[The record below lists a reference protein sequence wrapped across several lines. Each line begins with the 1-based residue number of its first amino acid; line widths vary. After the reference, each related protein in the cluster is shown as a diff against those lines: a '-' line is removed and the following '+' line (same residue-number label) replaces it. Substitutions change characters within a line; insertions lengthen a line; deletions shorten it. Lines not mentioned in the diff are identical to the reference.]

1 MSKTVKG
8 GIIINCVFLFFLL
21 CWCLYEDWCACW
33 CSSVL
38 LTAEPPDQV
47 KVKVSEL
54 RRTKQTFDE
63 ALRSADSAL
72 VTRDAEDED
81 EALSE
86 SCLMIISFRSQ
97 RTERDFPLSWE
108 CEKTPTPE
116 TPSVNALLPWKRQR
130 MFWCSLDV
138 WYRIVWLKRCKNSSF
153 TAPKAKKRKQDVA
166 KKLHFDPA
174 NAYHEGDEDE
184 DKINRPSSPEACQRS
199 ESTR

>member
-1 MSKTVKG
+1 MKG
-8 GIIINCVFLFFLL
+8 GIIIINCVFLFFLF
-21 CWCLYEDWCACW
+21 CCLYEDDWCACW
-33 CSSVL
+33 CSPVL

-72 VTRDAEDED
+72 VTRDAAAEDED
-81 EALSE
+81 EEEALSE

-97 RTERDFPLSWE
+97 RTEKDFPLSSE
-108 CEKTPTPE
+108 CQK
-116 TPSVNALLPWKRQR
+116 TPSVELQR
-130 MFWCSLDV
+130 IFWCTVDA
-138 WYRIVWLKRCKNSSF
+138 WYRIVRLKRLKNSSF

-166 KKLHFDPA
+166 KKLHFDTA
-174 NAYHEGDEDE
+174 NANHEGDEDEDE

-199 ESTR
+199 ESAR